1 MSFFKNMSLERVFIV
16 LSLIGALALTYM
28 GYGTK
33 GELDELRTALTDK
46 QKGVPAVANELQ
58 QLSLKHSTLW
68 DTMKGEGFVGQEGV
82 ESYIRRH
89 AASSNA
95 RIGQIVIT
103 HNANEIDRKTGIVD
117 HVYTIKTQNS
127 DATLGRRNIVSFL
140 TLLEND
146 SQQMRVT
153 NINLRPSRKNRTKP
167 HEIPPDAWLFDA
179 VCTSRV
185 KSDA

>member
-1 MSFFKNMSLERVFIV
+1 MSFLKDLTLERMFIAF
-16 LSLIGALALTYM
+16 SLMGALLLTYT
-28 GYGTK
+28 GFGTK
-33 GELDELRTALTDK
+33 QELNELRAALTDNRT
-46 QKGVPAVANELQ
+46 GVPAVSNELQ
-58 QLSLKHSTLW
+58 QLSLKYSSLQKTK
-68 DTMKGEGFVGQEGV
+68 KGEGFLGQENV
-82 ESYIRRH
+82 ESYIRRC

-95 RIGQIVIT
+95 KIGQISIS

-127 DATLGRRNIVSFL
+127 DATLGRRNIVTFL
-140 TLLEND
+140 RLLEQD

-153 NINLRPSRKNRTKP
+153 NLSLRLSRKSRLKA

>member
-1 MSFFKNMSLERVFIV
+1 MSFFKNLTLERVFMM
-16 LSLIGALALTYM
+16 LSLIGAVLLIYT
-28 GYGTK
+28 GSGTK
-33 GELDELRTALTDK
+33 RELNELRTALVDK

-58 QLSLKHSTLW
+58 QLALKYSSLQK
-68 DTMKGEGFVGQEGV
+68 TMKGEGFLGQEGV
-82 ESYIRRH
+82 ESYLRRC

-103 HNANEIDRKTGIVD
+103 HNANEIDRQTGIVD

-127 DATLGRRNIVSFL
+127 DATLGRRNIVTFL
-140 TLLEND
+140 RLLEQD

-153 NINLRPSRKNRTKP
+153 NMNMRLSRKNRLEA

-185 KSDA
+185 KADA